1 MALLGSYSLGLA
13 LPFVLAALAT
23 GTFLRAS
30 QRMRRAIPLIEKAS
44 GVMLVAIGLL
54 LVSGTFTALSG
65 WLTLLTPD
73 FILDRI

>member
-1 MALLGSYSLGLA
+1 
-13 LPFVLAALAT
+13 
-23 GTFLRAS
+23 
-30 QRMRRAIPLIEKAS
+30 
-44 GVMLVAIGLL
+44 MLVAIGLL